1 LVIKRE
7 NRTDH
12 AWHARMRASEALSR
26 SIAAVRAAPK
36 RMSRRAPRA
45 SDALVLLIRAGA
57 TSVTREFAIAGVMAR
72 QRALVRAIAAD
83 VRLVVVHV
91 MADDGTTLVARG
103 KCGAA
108 RMRRLHGLCVLVSD
122 LLSGAAIANVRIGP
136 VRNGPALEEGVLGAG
151 VEIVPSPCRYG
162 AALHAAF
169 GARIARQHAAAM
181 PYTGQA
187 AHGRYTYFNVPSAKS
202 NANRAAAIALRAAR
216 SVLGAGIVPMV
227 IQVAS
232 NGDLFRISASREA
245 HYAARE
251 VTAAI
256 RALTVPATLGVD
268 AARAK
273 RLFDSLF
280 VSEDGAGTQR
290 CFVLART
297 VGGEMHGAACAV
309 DRRGP
314 NPRVVVCDSH
324 VPAQTLD
331 DMPLGPMQLAAA
343 VCGFE
348 WLHVASDLDQTDE
361 PSCLTFAL
369 AKVLACACHGWDAR
383 RVAPARRRYC
393 EAVAALLML
402 DALAKVR

>member
-1 LVIKRE
+1 
-7 NRTDH
+7 
-12 AWHARMRASEALSR
+12 MRASEALSR
-26 SIAAVRAAPK
+26 SIAAVHAAPK
-36 RMSRRAPRA
+36 RMSRRAPRG
-45 SDALVLLIRAGA
+45 SDTLVLLIRAGA
-57 TSVTREFAIAGVMAR
+57 TSVTREFAIAGFMAR

-91 MADDGTTLVARG
+91 MADDGRTLVARG

-122 LLSGAAIANVRIGP
+122 LLAGAAIAPVHVGP
-136 VRNGPALEEGVLGAG
+136 VRPALEEGVLGAG
-151 VEIVPSPCRYG
+151 VEIAPSPCRYG

-227 IQVAS
+227 IQVAA
-232 NGDLFRISASREA
+232 NGDLFRISATREA

-268 AARAK
+268 AA
-273 RLFDSLF
+273 
-280 VSEDGAGTQR
+280 
-290 CFVLART
+290 
-297 VGGEMHGAACAV
+297 
-309 DRRGP
+309 
-314 NPRVVVCDSH
+314 
-324 VPAQTLD
+324 
-331 DMPLGPMQLAAA
+331 
-343 VCGFE
+343 
-348 WLHVASDLDQTDE
+348 
-361 PSCLTFAL
+361 
-369 AKVLACACHGWDAR
+369 
-383 RVAPARRRYC
+383 
-393 EAVAALLML
+393 
-402 DALAKVR
+402 

>member
-1 LVIKRE
+1 
-7 NRTDH
+7 
-12 AWHARMRASEALSR
+12 MRASEALAR
-26 SIAAVRAAPK
+26 SIAAVHAAPK
-36 RMSRRAPRA
+36 RTSRRAPRGT
-45 SDALVLLIRAGA
+45 DALVLLIRASS
-57 TSVTREFAIAGVMAR
+57 TSATREFAIAGVMAR

-83 VRLVVVHV
+83 VRIVVVHV

-122 LLSGAAIANVRIGP
+122 LLAGTAIAPVRIGS
-136 VRNGPALEEGVLGAG
+136 GCPALEEGVLGAG

-169 GARIARQHAAAM
+169 GARIERQHASAM
-181 PYTGQA
+181 PYTGTA
-187 AHGRYTYFNVPSAKS
+187 AHGRYTYFNVPNAKS
-202 NANRAAAIALRAAR
+202 SANRAAAIALRAAR

-227 IQVAS
+227 IQVAT
-232 NGDLFRISASREA
+232 NGDVFRIGSARET

-256 RALTVPATLGVD
+256 RALTVPRALCRD
-268 AARAK
+268 ARRAR
-273 RLFDSLF
+273 RLFESLF

-290 CFVLART
+290 CFVIART
-297 VGGEMHGAACAV
+297 VHGEMHGAACAV
-309 DRRGP
+309 DRRAGER
-314 NPRVVVCDSH
+314 RVVVCDSH
-324 VPAQTLD
+324 VAAQTLD
-331 DMPLGPMQLAAA
+331 DMPLGQMQLAAA

-369 AKVLACACHGWDAR
+369 AKVLVCACHGWEAR
-383 RVAPARRRYC
+383 RVEPARRRYC
-393 EAVAALLML
+393 EAVAAMLML
-402 DALAKVR
+402 DALATAQ

>member
-1 LVIKRE
+1 
-7 NRTDH
+7 
-12 AWHARMRASEALSR
+12 MRASEALSR
-26 SIAAVRAAPK
+26 SIAAVRAAPT
-36 RMSRRAPRA
+36 RMSRRAPRG
-45 SDALVLLIRAGA
+45 SDTLVLLIRAGA

-122 LLSGAAIANVRIGP
+122 LLAGAVIAPVHVGP
-136 VRNGPALEEGVLGAG
+136 VRPALEEGVLGAG

-227 IQVAS
+227 IQVAA
-232 NGDLFRISASREA
+232 NGDVFRIRATREA

-273 RLFDSLF
+273 RLFESLF
-280 VSEDGAGTQR
+280 VSEDGAGTQQ

-309 DRRGP
+309 DRRAGER
-314 NPRVVVCDSH
+314 RVVVCDSH

-369 AKVLACACHGWDAR
+369 AKVLVCACHGWDAR

-402 DALAKVR
+402 DALAKAQ